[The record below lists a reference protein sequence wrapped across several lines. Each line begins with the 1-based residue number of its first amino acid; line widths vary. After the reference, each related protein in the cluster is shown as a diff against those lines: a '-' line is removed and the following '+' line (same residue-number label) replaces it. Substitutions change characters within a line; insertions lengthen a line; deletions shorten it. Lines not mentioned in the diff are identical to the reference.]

1 MDMSVHFC
9 YQIYFILN
17 QESSPKAGTQSQF
30 LISKAKTVPTELSG
44 YSHSHWH
51 GYQVPSCL
59 VFHSPNVPCE

>member
-51 GYQVPSCL
+51 G
-59 VFHSPNVPCE
+59 